1 MPIAL
6 LIIMLLM
13 IMLDR
18 RRPYGLPPSE
28 RYRQEFMRR
37 RFMRIEI
44 DGDLERLLDEI
55 KRREWRISGRGHS
68 ETVRFLVNYYFQHQ
82 AVEEIIDQRLG
93 EIPKVI
99 QQSFLECARTAITN
113 LLKAG
118 DEET

>member
-18 RRPYGLPPSE
+18 RSNGLPASE
-28 RYRQEFMRR
+28 RYRQEFMRCGVL
-37 RFMRIEI
+37 RIEI
-44 DGDLERLLDEI
+44 DRDLERLLDEI
-55 KRREWRISGRGHS
+55 KRREWIGGRGHS
-68 ETVRFLVNYYFQHQ
+68 ETVRFLAHYYLQHK
-82 AVEEIIDQRLG
+82 AVEEIIDQRLR

-99 QQSFLECARTAITN
+99 QESFRECIRTAITN

-118 DEET
+118 GEET

>member
-6 LIIMLLM
+6 LIIVLLM
-13 IMLDR
+13 IMLDL

-44 DGDLERLLDEI
+44 DPELERILDE
-55 KRREWRISGRGHS
+55 
-68 ETVRFLVNYYFQHQ
+68 
-82 AVEEIIDQRLG
+82 RLR

-99 QQSFLECARTAITN
+99 QQSFLDSIRIAIQN
-113 LLKAG
+113 LLKVG